1 RVLQNTGRLEMSPR
15 KGYITR
21 VSGPVVFA
29 KGISDIKLGEVVY
42 VGEGGLLGEVVR
54 ISQDYFA
61 IQVYED
67 TSGIRPREPVTATG
81 KLLVAELGPGL
92 MGMVF
97 DGVQRPLEDIRRLVG
112 DFVRRGVKVPS
123 LSRSK
128 RWHFKPRVAPGDKVE
143 AGDILGV
150 VQETPLIEHR
160 VMVPPGLSGTV
171 KEVAPEGDYTIEE
184 PVVFLE
190 SGGAAVELTMRQ
202 EWPVRRPRPYR
213 ERLSSEVPL
222 LIGQR
227 IIDTFFPIAKGG
239 AGAIPGGFGTGKT
252 VTLHKVSMY
261 SDSQIV
267 VYIGCGERG
276 NEIAEMLKEFP
287 ELVDPKSGRP
297 IIERSI
303 IIANTSNMPVSARE
317 ASIYMGVTIAE
328 YYRDQGYDVTL
339 IADSTSRWAEA
350 LREIA
355 GRLGE
360 LPVERGYPA
369 YLPDKIAEFYER
381 GGRVKVLGRPEREG
395 SVTILGAV
403 SPPGGD
409 YNEPVT
415 IHTLRFV
422 GTMWALDTELAYRR
436 HFPAINWLR
445 SFSQYADI
453 VERWWVKNVAPDFP
467 QYRRRALRLL
477 TVASEVEAIAS
488 VVGEG
493 ALPDDQRLLL
503 ITSEILK
510 EGFLRQT
517 ALSGEDV
524 FCRPEKQYLLLK
536 MMIDFYDRAYDL
548 VRKRVSVEEILKL
561 PEIYEMMRVK
571 EDERGIEAVKELYD
585 RVMSRLEE
593 IAKRHGISFEERS
606 VEVVAGV

>member
-1 RVLQNTGRLEMSPR
+1 MSSNR
-15 KGYITR
+15 RGYITR
-21 VSGPVVFA
+21 ISGPVVVG
-29 KGISDIKLGEVVY
+29 KGIADIKLGEVVY
-42 VGEGGLLGEVVR
+42 VGNEGLLGEVVR
-54 ISQDYFA
+54 VGLDYFA
-61 IQVYED
+61 VQVYED
-67 TSGIRPREPVTATG
+67 TSGLRPREPIIGTG

-92 MGMVF
+92 MSSVF
-97 DGVQRPLEDIRRLVG
+97 DGVQRPLEDIRELVG
-112 DFVRRGVKVPS
+112 PFVKRGVKVNP
-123 LSRSK
+123 LPRNK
-128 RWHFKPRVAPGDKVE
+128 KWHFKPTVEKGSKVGPGDVI
-143 AGDILGV
+143 GT

-160 VMVPPGLSGTV
+160 IMVPFGVKGQL
-171 KEVAPEGDYTIEE
+171 KEVASEGDYTIED
-184 PVVFLE
+184 VV
-190 SGGAAVELTMRQ
+190 AVVETDGRPIELTMRQ
-202 EWPVRRPRPYR
+202 EWPVRQARPYK
-213 ERLSSEVPL
+213 ERLTSEVPL

-227 IIDTFFPIAKGG
+227 VIDTFFPVAKGG

-252 VTLHKVSMY
+252 VTLHKVAMY

-276 NEIAEMLKEFP
+276 NEIAEMLMEFP
-287 ELVDPKSGRP
+287 RLVDPKSGRP

-303 IIANTSNMPVSARE
+303 VIANTSNMPVSARE
-317 ASIYMGVTIAE
+317 ASIYMGITIAE

-381 GGRVKVLGRPEREG
+381 GGRVKPFGSPERTG
-395 SVTILGAV
+395 SVTVLGAV

-422 GTMWALDTELAYRR
+422 GTMWALDTDLAYRR

-445 SFSQYADI
+445 SFSQYADV
-453 VERWWVKNVAPDFP
+453 VERWWVKNVSQDFP
-467 QYRRRALRLL
+467 QYRRRALRLM

-503 ITSEILK
+503 LTSEIIK

-524 FCRPEKQYLLLK
+524 FCKPEKQYWLLK
-536 MMIDFYDRAYDL
+536 MMIDFFDKAYEL
-548 VRKRVSVEEILKL
+548 IKQRVSIEEILRL

-571 EDERGIEAVKELYD
+571 EDERGLEAVKELYS
-585 RVMSRLEE
+585 RVMAKLDE
-593 IAKRHGISFEERS
+593 IAQRHGVQIVSTAGG
-606 VEVVAGV
+606 VVASA

>member
-1 RVLQNTGRLEMSPR
+1 MSGNR
-15 KGYITR
+15 KGYIAKI
-21 VSGPVVFA
+21 SGPVIIG
-29 KGISDIKLGEVVY
+29 KGINDIKLGEVVY
-42 VGEGGLLGEVVR
+42 VGNEGLLGEVVR
-54 ISQDYFA
+54 VAQDYFA
-61 IQVYED
+61 AQVYED
-67 TSGIRPREPVTATG
+67 TSGLRPREPVVGTG

-92 MGMVF
+92 MSSVY
-97 DGVQRPLEDIRRLVG
+97 DGVQRPLESIRELVG
-112 DFVRRGVKVPS
+112 PFVKRGVKVNP
-123 LSRSK
+123 LPREK
-128 RWHFKPRVAPGDKVE
+128 KWHFVPRVERGIKVSPGDII
-143 AGDILGV
+143 GT

-160 VMVPPGLSGTV
+160 IMVPIGVEGRLR
-171 KEVAPEGDYTIEE
+171 EIAPEGDYTVEDTIA
-184 PVVFLE
+184 VVE
-190 SGGAAVELTMRQ
+190 ADGRTYELTMKQ
-202 EWPVRRPRPYR
+202 EWPVRQARPYK
-213 ERLSSEVPL
+213 ERLTSEVPL
-222 LIGQR
+222 LVGQR
-227 IIDTFFPIAKGG
+227 VIDTFFPIAKGG

-267 VYIGCGERG
+267 IYIGCGERG
-276 NEIAEMLKEFP
+276 NEIAEMLMEFP
-287 ELVDPKSGRP
+287 RLVDPKSGRP

-303 IIANTSNMPVSARE
+303 VIANTSNMPVSARE
-317 ASIYMGVTIAE
+317 ASIYMGITLAE

-381 GGRVKVLGRPEREG
+381 GGRVKALGSPERSG
-395 SVTILGAV
+395 SVTVLGAV

-422 GTMWALDTELAYRR
+422 GVMWALDTDLAYRR
-436 HFPAINWLR
+436 HFPAINWLK

-453 VERWWVKNVAPDFP
+453 VERWWVKNVSPEFP
-467 QYRRRALRLL
+467 QYRRRALRLM
-477 TVASEVEAIAS
+477 TVASEIEAIAS

-493 ALPDDQRLLL
+493 ALPDDQRLILL
-503 ITSEILK
+503 TSEIIK

-524 FCRPEKQYLLLK
+524 FCKPEKQYWLLK
-536 MMIDFYDRAYDL
+536 MMIDFFDKAYEL
-548 VRKRVSVEEILKL
+548 IKKRVSIEEITRL
-561 PEIYEMMRVK
+561 PEVYEMMRVK
-571 EDERGIEAVKELYD
+571 EDERGLEAVKELYN
-585 RVMSRLEE
+585 RMMARLDEV
-593 IAKRHGISFEERS
+593 AQRHGVQIQSG
-606 VEVVAGV
+606 VVASV

>member
-1 RVLQNTGRLEMSPR
+1 MSGQR
-15 KGYITR
+15 KGYIAK
-21 VSGPVVFA
+21 VSGPVVIA
-29 KGISDIKLGEVVY
+29 KGISDIKMGEVVY
-42 VGEGGLLGEVVR
+42 VGNEGLLGEVVR
-54 ISQDYFA
+54 VSQDSFA
-61 IQVYED
+61 VQVYED
-67 TSGIRPREPVTATG
+67 TSGLRPKEPVTATG

-92 MGMVF
+92 MGRVF
-97 DGVQRPLEDIRRLVG
+97 DGVQRPLKSIEELVG
-112 DFVRRGVKVPS
+112 PFVKRGVKVNP
-123 LSRSK
+123 LPRNVK
-128 RWHFKPRVAPGDKVE
+128 WHFKPSVKVGDKVSS
-143 AGDILGV
+143 GDIIGV

-160 VMVPPGLSGTV
+160 VMVPIGVSGKV
-171 KEVAPEGDYTIEE
+171 KEVAPEGDYTVED
-184 PVVFLE
+184 PVVILE
-190 SGGAAVELTMRQ
+190 SDGRVVELTMKQ
-202 EWPVRRPRPYR
+202 EWPVRQPRPYK
-213 ERLSSEVPL
+213 ERLPSEVPL

-287 ELVDPKSGRP
+287 VLVDPKSGRP

-381 GGRVKVLGRPEREG
+381 GGRVKALGSPERSG
-395 SVTILGAV
+395 SVTVLGAV

-422 GTMWALDTELAYRR
+422 GTMWALDTDLAYRR
-436 HFPAINWLR
+436 HFPAINWLK

-453 VERWWVKNVAPDFP
+453 IERWWVKNVSPEFP
-467 QYRRRALRLL
+467 KYRRRALRLL
-477 TVASEVEAIAS
+477 TVASEIEAIAS

-493 ALPDDQRLLL
+493 ALPDDQRLILL
-503 ITSEILK
+503 TSEIIK

-524 FCRPEKQYLLLK
+524 FCKPEKQYWLLK
-536 MMIDFYDRAYDL
+536 MMMDFFDKSYEL
-548 VRKRVSVEEILKL
+548 IRKRVSIEEILRM

-571 EDERGIEAVKELYD
+571 EDERGLQAVKELYE
-585 RVMSRLEE
+585 RVMAKLDE
-593 IAKRHGISFEERS
+593 IAQRHGVTLAVEAE
-606 VEVVAGV
+606 EVVA

>member
-1 RVLQNTGRLEMSPR
+1 MSGDR
-15 KGYITR
+15 KGYIAKI
-21 VSGPVVFA
+21 SGPVVIG

-42 VGEGGLLGEVVR
+42 VGNEGLLGEVVR
-54 ISQDYFA
+54 VGQDYFA
-61 IQVYED
+61 AQVYED
-67 TSGIRPREPVTATG
+67 TSGLRPREPITGTG

-92 MGMVF
+92 MSSVF
-97 DGVQRPLEDIRRLVG
+97 DGVQRPLESIRELVG
-112 DFVRRGVKVPS
+112 PFVKRGVKVNP
-123 LSRSK
+123 LPRNK
-128 RWHFKPRVAPGDKVE
+128 KWHFVPRVEKGVNVGS
-143 AGDILGV
+143 GDIIGT

-160 VMVPPGLSGTV
+160 IMVPVGIEGRLR
-171 KEVAPEGDYTIEE
+171 EVAPEGDYTVED
-184 PVVFLE
+184 VVAVVE
-190 SGGAAVELTMRQ
+190 SDGRTYELTMKQ
-202 EWPVRRPRPYR
+202 EWPVRQARPYK
-213 ERLSSEVPL
+213 ERLTSEVPL
-222 LIGQR
+222 LVGQR
-227 IIDTFFPIAKGG
+227 VIDTFFPIAKGG

-252 VTLHKVSMY
+252 VTLHKVAMY

-267 VYIGCGERG
+267 IYIGCGERG
-276 NEIAEMLKEFP
+276 NEIAEMLMEFP
-287 ELVDPKSGRP
+287 RLTDPKSGRP

-303 IIANTSNMPVSARE
+303 VIANTSNMPVSARE
-317 ASIYMGVTIAE
+317 ASIYMGITLAE

-381 GGRVKVLGRPEREG
+381 GGRVKPLGSPERSG
-395 SVTILGAV
+395 SVTVLGAV

-422 GTMWALDTELAYRR
+422 GVMWALDTDLAYRR

-453 VERWWVKNVAPDFP
+453 VERWWVKNVSPEFP
-467 QYRRRALRLL
+467 QYRRRALRLM
-477 TVASEVEAIAS
+477 TVASEIEAIAS

-493 ALPDDQRLLL
+493 ALPDDQRLILL
-503 ITSEILK
+503 TSEIIK

-517 ALSGEDV
+517 ALSGEDI
-524 FCRPEKQYLLLK
+524 FCKPEKQYWLLK
-536 MMIDFYDRAYDL
+536 MMIDFFDKAYEL
-548 VRKRVSVEEILKL
+548 IKKRVSIEEITKL
-561 PEIYEMMRVK
+561 PEVYEMMRVK
-571 EDERGIEAVKELYD
+571 EDERGLEAVKELYN
-585 RVMSRLEE
+585 RVMAKLDE
-593 IAKRHGISFEERS
+593 IAQRHGVQITAESG
-606 VEVVAGV
+606 VVAGA

>member
-1 RVLQNTGRLEMSPR
+1 MSGNR
-15 KGYITR
+15 KGYIAKI
-21 VSGPVVFA
+21 SGPVVIG
-29 KGISDIKLGEVVY
+29 KGINDIKLGEVVY
-42 VGEGGLLGEVVR
+42 VGNEGLLGEVVR
-54 ISQDYFA
+54 VSQDYFA
-61 IQVYED
+61 VQVYED
-67 TSGIRPREPVTATG
+67 TSGLRPREPIVGTG

-92 MGMVF
+92 MSSVY
-97 DGVQRPLEDIRRLVG
+97 DGVQRPLESIRELVG
-112 DFVRRGVKVPS
+112 PFVKRGVKVNP
-123 LSRSK
+123 LSREK
-128 RWHFKPRVAPGDKVE
+128 RWHFVPRVERGVKVSS
-143 AGDILGV
+143 GDIIGT

-160 VMVPPGLSGTV
+160 IMVPIGIEGRIR
-171 KEVAPEGDYTIEE
+171 EIAPEGDYTVEDTIA
-184 PVVFLE
+184 VVE
-190 SGGAAVELTMRQ
+190 ADGRIYELTMKQ
-202 EWPVRRPRPYR
+202 EWPVRQARPYK
-213 ERLSSEVPL
+213 ERLTSEVPL

-227 IIDTFFPIAKGG
+227 VIDTFFPIAKGG

-252 VTLHKVSMY
+252 VTLHKVAMY

-267 VYIGCGERG
+267 IYIGCGERG
-276 NEIAEMLKEFP
+276 NEIAEMLMEFP
-287 ELVDPKSGRP
+287 RLVDPKSGRP

-303 IIANTSNMPVSARE
+303 VIANTSNMPVSARE
-317 ASIYMGVTIAE
+317 ASIYMGITIAE

-381 GGRVKVLGRPEREG
+381 GGRVKALGSPERSG
-395 SVTILGAV
+395 SVTVLGAV

-422 GTMWALDTELAYRR
+422 GVMWALDTDLAYRR
-436 HFPAINWLR
+436 HFPAINWLK

-453 VERWWVKNVAPDFP
+453 VERWWVKNVSPEFP
-467 QYRRRALRLL
+467 QYRRRALRLM
-477 TVASEVEAIAS
+477 TVASEIEAIAS

-493 ALPDDQRLLL
+493 ALPDDQRLILL
-503 ITSEILK
+503 TSEIIK

-524 FCRPEKQYLLLK
+524 FCKPEKQYWLLK
-536 MMIDFYDRAYDL
+536 MMMDFFDKAYEL
-548 VRKRVSVEEILKL
+548 IKKRVSIEEITRL
-561 PEIYEMMRVK
+561 PEVYEMMRVK
-571 EDERGIEAVKELYD
+571 EDERGLEAVKELYN
-585 RVMSRLEE
+585 RVMAKLDE
-593 IAKRHGISFEERS
+593 IAQRHGIQVQSG
-606 VEVVAGV
+606 VVASV

>member
-1 RVLQNTGRLEMSPR
+1 MSSR
-15 KGYITR
+15 IGYITKI
-21 VSGPVVFA
+21 SGPVVFA

-42 VGEGGLLGEVVR
+42 VGEEGLLGEVVR
-54 ISQDYFA
+54 VSQDHFA

-67 TSGIRPREPVTATG
+67 TSGVRPKEPVVATG

-92 MGMVF
+92 MGTVF
-97 DGVQRPLEDIRRLVG
+97 DGVQRPLVDIRRLVG
-112 DFVRRGVKVPS
+112 DFVKRGVKVPS
-123 LSRSK
+123 LPRDK
-128 RWHFKPRVAPGDKVE
+128 RWHFIPRISPGEKVEPGDV
-143 AGDILGV
+143 IGV

-160 VMVPPGLSGTV
+160 VMVPPGISGTA
-171 KEVAPEGDYTIEE
+171 KEVAPEGDYTVEE
-184 PVVFLE
+184 PIAYLE
-190 SGGAAVELTMRQ
+190 SNGATMILTMKQ
-202 EWPVRRPRPYR
+202 EWPVRRPRPYK

-227 IIDTFFPIAKGG
+227 VIDTFFPVAKGG

-252 VTLHKVSMY
+252 VTLHKVAMY

-303 IIANTSNMPVSARE
+303 VIANTSNMPVSARE

-381 GGRVKVLGRPEREG
+381 GGRVKTLGRPEREG
-395 SVTILGAV
+395 SVTVLGAV

-453 VERWWVKNVAPDFP
+453 VERWWVKSVAPDFP
-467 QYRRRALRLL
+467 RYRRRALRLL
-477 TVASEVEAIAS
+477 TVASEIEAIAS

-503 ITSEILK
+503 LTSEMLR
-510 EGFLRQT
+510 EGFLRQV

-524 FCRPEKQYLLLK
+524 FCKPEKQYWLLK
-536 MMIDFYDRAYDL
+536 MMLDFYDRAYDL
-548 VRKRVSVEEILKL
+548 IKKRVSIEEILKM

-571 EDERGIEAVKELYD
+571 EDEKGLEAVKELYE
-585 RVMSRLEE
+585 RAMSKLEE
-593 IAKRHGISFEERS
+593 IARKYGVALRERPAEVISG
-606 VEVVAGV
+606 A

>member
-1 RVLQNTGRLEMSPR
+1 MMSSNR
-15 KGYITR
+15 KGYIASI
-21 VSGPVVFA
+21 SGPVVIA
-29 KGISDIKLGEVVY
+29 KGIPDIKMGEVVY
-42 VGEGGLLGEVVR
+42 VGNEELLGEVVR
-54 ISQDYFA
+54 VMQDSFA
-61 IQVYED
+61 VQVYED
-67 TSGIRPREPVTATG
+67 TSGVKPKEPVIATG

-92 MGMVF
+92 MAQTF
-97 DGVQRPLEDIRRLVG
+97 DGIQRPLKNIEELVG
-112 DFVRRGVKVPS
+112 PFIKRGVKVNP
-123 LSRSK
+123 LPRNK
-128 RWHFKPRVAPGDKVE
+128 KWHFVPKVE
-143 AGDILGV
+143 KGTKVSSGDIIGV
-150 VQETPLIEHR
+150 VPETPLVEHR
-160 VMVPPGLSGTV
+160 IMVPLGVSGTV
-171 KEVAPEGDYTIEE
+171 VEVVPEGDYTIED
-184 PVVFLE
+184 PVLVIE
-190 SGGAAVELTMRQ
+190 NNGKRQELTMKQ
-202 EWPVRRPRPYR
+202 EWPVRQARPYK
-213 ERLSSEVPL
+213 ERLTSEVPL

-287 ELVDPKSGRP
+287 ELTDPKSGRP

-303 IIANTSNMPVSARE
+303 VIANTSNMPVSARE

-381 GGRVKVLGRPEREG
+381 GGRVLALGQPERSG
-395 SVTILGAV
+395 SVTVLGAV

-422 GTMWALDTELAYRR
+422 GTMWALDTDLAYRR
-436 HFPAINWLR
+436 HFPAINWLK

-453 VERWWVKNVAPDFP
+453 VEKWWVKNVSPEFP
-467 QYRRRALRLL
+467 KYRKKALRLL
-477 TVASEVEAIAS
+477 TVASEIEAIAS

-493 ALPDDQRLLL
+493 ALPDDQRLILL
-503 ITSEILK
+503 TSEIIK

-524 FCRPEKQYLLLK
+524 FCKPEKQYWLLK
-536 MMIDFYDRAYDL
+536 LMMDFFDKSYELIR
-548 VRKRVSVEEILKL
+548 RRVSIEEISKL

-571 EDERGIEAVKELYD
+571 EDERGLAAVKELYD
-585 RVMSRLEE
+585 RVMSKLDE
-593 IAKRHGISFEERS
+593 IAKRHGVTIGVTAE
-606 VEVVAGV
+606 EVVA